1 MWWKRAAAIAS
12 AGLLAAA
19 GCRTVPPPKSTAR
32 APQLS
37 KRLYASDLLPAD
49 LDVVLRVDMA
59 RLRAGLGP
67 AFAEALAARAG
78 EAGGEAFVSEAI
90 AGADAVWI
98 GLRLADLDTGDR
110 VLVAEG
116 RLGEIHIEPS
126 EWKESTPVATMES
139 VQILDRLGT
148 VSRTGTGR
156 IVVFEKKLYAFVSPA
171 EVDATTR
178 LLRDGPDAGRGDP
191 RADGLVSVDVRGHRL
206 PRSLEKKYPS
216 IASIIAGITRIRGSA
231 TLADDGVKVSIDMTG
246 KSADAALRAERFLTA
261 FRDTAAKTR
270 YADLLSSV
278 KLTRIE
284 AELHLGATI
293 PAAMVVS
300 ALAGPDAPA
309 ATQAT
314 PSAKPAAAPNTGSGA
329 TPGSS
334 ATPSRDGAAGRASAP
349 SAPNPSPAPAPRPF
363 TPVHP

>member
-1 MWWKRAAAIAS
+1 MWWKRAAALVS
-12 AGLLAAA
+12 VTGLLVA
-19 GCRTVPPPKSTAR
+19 GCRTVPAPQGAVRP
-32 APQLS
+32 PQLS
-37 KRLYASDLLPAD
+37 KRLVATDLLPAD

-78 EAGGEAFVSEAI
+78 EAGGEGFVSEAI
-90 AGADAVWI
+90 AAADAVWI
-98 GLRLADLDTGDR
+98 GLRLADLDAGDR

-126 EWKESTPVATMES
+126 EWKETTPAATMEG
-139 VQILDRLGT
+139 VQILDRQGT
-148 VSRTGTGR
+148 VARTGTGR
-156 IVVFEKKLYAFVSPA
+156 IVVFQKKLYAFVSPV

-178 LLRDGPDAGRGDP
+178 LLREGPDAGRGDP

-206 PRSLEKKYPS
+206 PRSLEKRYPS
-216 IASIIAGITRIRGSA
+216 IASIIGGIKRIRGSA

-246 KSADAALRAERFLTA
+246 KSPEAATRAEKFLTA
-261 FRDTAAKTR
+261 IKESGASTR
-270 YADLLSSV
+270 YADLLRSV
-278 KLTRIE
+278 KLTRID

-300 ALAGPDAPA
+300 ALGGSQAPDP
-309 ATQAT
+309 T
-314 PSAKPAAAPNTGSGA
+314 AKPASQNTP
-329 TPGSS
+329 PGSPV
-334 ATPSRDGAAGRASAP
+334 TPPGPAPAP
-349 SAPNPSPAPAPRPF
+349 SPAPRPF